1 MMYTASDAS
10 RTAQEMLAGISCS
23 TVLSLPDNT
32 EDLISKPAKHNV
44 ERRRGD
50 PYNTKAYPYFNL
62 LLNAAADA
70 GRDDCY
76 AFSSP
81 FNDFFGDIP
90 STEIGKERSLSDLDC
105 SQYVIASTDD
115 VFGVAHQEHL
125 CSFDYTIGDSSTEAD
140 VFVVPSPQE
149 ICIFSPALVEMC
161 DETKQAEQ
169 ALSRVAKKI
178 FDERAWT
185 DKFHTQGYADKAM
198 TTVADGIEN
207 LFIAK
212 SILIHSIEDIFAST
226 KRYNEILS
234 YQHEYDFSFNGKYAD
249 VLLYLRA
256 SPTDPD
262 CVLDEIDKLVSVP
275 TSYCF
280 KQISLDSLYGE
291 HTPEIMQLLA
301 HRASFMPLLAL
312 EALMA
317 HCEQDGRAAGELLYS
332 FSGEKKTRKTRELV
346 DIYEQEYMLE
356 MLETVAAGVPV
367 EDIIA

>member
-1 MMYTASDAS
+1 MHTTSDAS

-23 TVLSLPDNT
+23 TALSLPNNT
-32 EDLISKPAKHNV
+32 EELISKPEKHNV
-44 ERRRGD
+44 ERCRDD
-50 PYNTKAYPYFNL
+50 PYNTKAYPYFNIL
-62 LLNAAADA
+62 LDAAADA
-70 GRDDCY
+70 GREDCY
-76 AFSSP
+76 AISSP
-81 FNDFFGDIP
+81 FNDIFGDIP
-90 STEIGKERSLSDLDC
+90 STGIGKERSLSELDC

-125 CSFDYTIGDSSTEAD
+125 CSFDYTIGDSSAEAD

-149 ICIFSPALVEMC
+149 ICVFSPALIEMC
-161 DETKQAEQ
+161 DETRQAEQ

-178 FDERAWT
+178 FDERAWA

-198 TTVADGIEN
+198 TTVTDGIEN

-212 SILIHSIEDIFAST
+212 SILIHFIENIFVST
-226 KRYNEILS
+226 KRYDEILS
-234 YQHEYDFSFNGKYAD
+234 YQHEYDFSFSGKYAD
-249 VLLYLRA
+249 VLLYLLA

-280 KQISLDSLYGE
+280 QQISFDSLYGE
-291 HTPEIMQLLA
+291 HTPEIMRLLA

-312 EALMA
+312 EALMV
-317 HCEQDGRAAGELLYS
+317 HCKQDGRAAGELLYS
-332 FSGEKKTRKTRELV
+332 FSGGKNVRKTRELV
-346 DIYEQEYMLE
+346 DIYEQEYMRE